1 MNKTV
6 NINLG
11 GMIFHIDENAYQK
24 LQNYLNA
31 VRRSFAGASGEDEI
45 ISDIESR
52 IAELFSDKL
61 QHDRQVV
68 SNKEVD
74 EVIEVMG
81 QPEDYMVDEDIFE
94 DEPRASKTSSQKKRK
109 FYRDIDNK
117 YIGGVS
123 SGLGHY
129 FGIDALWVRLIW
141 VALFFISIGTLAIF
155 SYILLWILIPAAETT
170 AEKIA
175 MTGDPVNI
183 SNIEKKIKEELDN
196 ATDMVKNVDYQK
208 YGNKAQSGIS
218 SFFDALGN
226 VFLTLF
232 KVFGKFIGVLL
243 ILTGALTVVSLLV
256 GMFTM
261 SSFDLFNLGFID
273 QLDLYDYAPVWPVWL
288 ISVLGFFAVGI
299 PFFFIAY
306 LGLKILVTNLK
317 SIGNVAKFSLL
328 GVWLLSLFTLAI
340 FGLKTGLKTKEQD
353 HTFIKEELAITAQD
367 TLMITMNTNELY
379 SSRMYRDS
387 SEKFVYDENDTQFI
401 FSQDVR
407 LIVKSTKDSI
417 ASIKI
422 RKEASGESHQEARDR
437 AIDINYSYNL
447 ENNTLLL
454 DNYFL
459 MSPEKRYNNQ
469 EVEVTVYLPE
479 GTVIYADENT
489 YYYHRNSDYYGDILE
504 NGDEEHYLRI
514 LKDATECIDCPS
526 DDFKI
531 EDTENG
537 KVIIN
542 ENGINITIN
551 EDGENGKII
560 IDKNGLDI
568 DIKESEDNFEMK
580 IDENG
585 IKINNNN

>member
-11 GMIFHIDENAYQK
+11 GMIFHIDENAYHK

-45 ISDIESR
+45 IADIENR
-52 IAELFSDKL
+52 IAELFSEKL

-81 QPEDYMVDEDIFE
+81 QPEDYRVDEDIF
-94 DEPRASKTSSQKKRK
+94 DEEPKTSTTSNVKRK
-109 FYRDIDNK
+109 LYRDVDNR
-117 YIGGVS
+117 YIGGVA

-129 FGIDALWVRLIW
+129 FGIDAVWVRVALILLSIFTWGGIPIVYIFLWVLVPEAR
-141 VALFFISIGTLAIF
+141 
-155 SYILLWILIPAAETT
+155 TT

-183 SNIEKKIKEELDN
+183 SNIEKKIKEGFDS
-196 ATDMVKNVDYQK
+196 ASDTVKNVDYQK
-208 YGNKAQSGIS
+208 YGNKAQNGIS
-218 SFFDALGN
+218 TFFDAIGN
-226 VFLTLF
+226 IFMTLF
-232 KVFGKFIGVLL
+232 KVFGKFIGILL
-243 ILTGALTVVSLLV
+243 IMLGTITVVSLLV

-261 SSFDLFNLGFID
+261 SSFDLFNLGFLD
-273 QLDLYDYAPVWPVWL
+273 QLELYDYAPVWPLWI
-288 ISVLGFFAVGI
+288 ISILSFFAVGI

-317 SIGNVAKFSLL
+317 SIGNIAKFTLL
-328 GVWLLSLFTLAI
+328 GIWLLSIITLAI

-353 HTFIKEELAITAQD
+353 HIFIKEELAITAQD
-367 TLMITMNTNELY
+367 TLKITMNANELY
-379 SSRMYRDS
+379 SSKMRRKS
-387 SEKFVYDENDTQFI
+387 NEKFVYDENDTQYI
-401 FSQDVR
+401 FSQYVR
-407 LIVKSTKDSI
+407 LIVRSTNDSI
-417 ASIKI
+417 ASIRI
-422 RKEASGESHQEARDR
+422 RKEANGQNHTSARER
-437 AIDINYSYNL
+437 AKDIMYNYSL
-447 ENNTLLL
+447 ENNTLAL

-459 MSPEKRYNNQ
+459 MSPEQKYNNQ
-469 EVEVTVYLPE
+469 EVEVTLYLPV

-504 NGDEEHYLRI
+504 NEYEEHYLKV
-514 LKDATECIDCPS
+514 LNNKTECLDCIES
-526 DDFKI
+526 SLNI
-531 EDTENG
+531 EDDENG

-551 EDGENGKII
+551 EDGEKGKII

-568 DIKESEDNFEMK
+568 DIKENDENFEMK
-580 IDENG
+580 IDEDG
-585 IKINNNN
+585 VKINNN

>member
-11 GMIFHIDENAYQK
+11 GMIFHIDENAYLK

-45 ISDIESR
+45 VSDIESR
-52 IAELFSDKL
+52 IAELFSQKL
-61 QHDRQVV
+61 QHDKQVV
-68 SNKEVD
+68 SNKEID

-94 DEPRASKTSSQKKRK
+94 DEPRASRTNNTRSNRK

-129 FGIDALWVRLIW
+129 FGIDALWVRLLWI
-141 VALFFISIGTLAIF
+141 VLVFTFGTGILF
-155 SYILLWILIPAAETT
+155 YILLWILIPEAHTT

-196 ATDMVKNVDYQK
+196 ATDFVKNVDYQK
-208 YGNKAQSGIS
+208 YGNKTQSGIS
-218 SFFDALGN
+218 SFFDAIGSI
-226 VFLTLF
+226 FMTLF
-232 KVFGKFIGVLL
+232 KVFGKFIGVILL
-243 ILTGALTVVSLLV
+243 LAGTATVIGSMI

-261 SSFDLFNLGFID
+261 SSFDFFNLDITN
-273 QLDLYDYAPVWPVWL
+273 QLDLYDYAPVWPVWVVS
-288 ISVLGFFAVGI
+288 ILGFFAVAI
-299 PFFFIAY
+299 PFFFVAY
-306 LGLKILVTNLK
+306 LGLKILVSNLK
-317 SIGNVAKFSLL
+317 SIGSIAKFSLL
-328 GVWLLSLFTLAI
+328 GVWLLSVITLAV
-340 FGLKTGLKTKEQD
+340 FGLKTAVKQKESD
-353 HTFIKEELAITAQD
+353 HVFIKEELAVTAQD
-367 TLMITMNTNELY
+367 TLKIVMNANELY
-379 SSRMYRDS
+379 SSSLRRSDN
-387 SEKFVYDENDTQFI
+387 EKFVYDENNTQHI

-417 ASIKI
+417 GSIRV
-422 RKEASGESHQEARDR
+422 RKQANGHSHDAARTR
-437 AIDINYSYNL
+437 AKDIDYQYIL
-447 ENNTLLL
+447 DNNTLSLN
-454 DNYFL
+454 NYFL
-459 MSPEKRYNNQ
+459 ASAEQKYNSQ
-469 EVEVTVYLPE
+469 EVEVTLYIPE

-504 NGDEEHYLRI
+504 NEDEEHYLRV
-514 LKDATECIDCPS
+514 LEKSTECLDCPIGELDY
-526 DDFKI
+526 DDK
-531 EDTENG
+531 NG
-537 KVIIN
+537 RVIIN

-551 EDGENGKII
+551 EDGEKGKVI
-560 IDKNGLDI
+560 IDENGIDI
-568 DIKESEDNFEMK
+568 DVNETGGDSFEMK

-585 IKINNNN
+585 IKIKSNE

>member
-61 QHDRQVV
+61 QHDRKVV

-74 EVIEVMG
+74 EIIEVMG

-94 DEPRASKTSSQKKRK
+94 EEPKTRRTTDKSKRK
-109 FYRDIDNK
+109 FFRDPDNK

-123 SGLGHY
+123 AGLGHY
-129 FGIDALWVRLIW
+129 FGIDALWIRLIW
-141 VALFFISIGTLAIF
+141 VGLFFVSIGILAIF
-155 SYILLWILIPAAETT
+155 SYILLWVLIPKAEST
-170 AEKIA
+170 ADKIA

-232 KVFGKFIGVLL
+232 KVFGKFIGVIL
-243 ILTGALTVVSLLV
+243 ILTGAVTVVSLLV

-273 QLDLYDYAPVWPVWL
+273 QLDLYDYAPMWPVWV
-288 ISVLGFFAVGI
+288 ISVLGFFAIGI

-317 SIGNVAKFSLL
+317 SIGNLAKFSLL
-328 GVWLLSLFTLAI
+328 GVWLLSLITLAI

-367 TLMITMNTNELY
+367 TLMITMHTNELY

-437 AIDINYSYNL
+437 AIDIDYNYNL
-447 ENNTLLL
+447 ENNTLSLN
-454 DNYFL
+454 NYFL
-459 MSPEKRYNNQ
+459 MSPEQKYNNQ

-479 GTVIYADENT
+479 GTVIYANENT
-489 YYYHRNSDYYGDILE
+489 YYYHRNSEYYGDILE
-504 NGDEEHYLRI
+504 NGDEEHYLKI

-526 DDFKI
+526 DEFQI

-568 DIKESEDNFEMK
+568 DIKENDDNFEMK

-585 IKINNNN
+585 IKIKNND

>member
-61 QHDRQVV
+61 QHDKQVV

-81 QPEDYMVDEDIFE
+81 QPEDYMVDEDIF
-94 DEPRASKTSSQKKRK
+94 DEEPKARKSTTKTTRK
-109 FYRDIDNK
+109 FFRDTDNK
-117 YIGGVS
+117 YVGGVS

-129 FGIDALWVRLIW
+129 FGINPIWVRLI
-141 VALFFISIGTLAIF
+141 FILTLQLGSLIA
-155 SYILLWILIPAAETT
+155 YIILWILIPEAETT
-170 AEKIA
+170 ADKIA

-183 SNIEKKIKEELDN
+183 SNIEKKIKEGFDS
-196 ATDMVKNVDYQK
+196 ASDTVKNVDYQK
-208 YGNKAQSGIS
+208 YGNKAQTGIS

-232 KVFGKFIGVLL
+232 KVFGKFVGILL
-243 ILTGALTVVSLLV
+243 ILIGAFTVVGLLI

-261 SSFDLFNLGFID
+261 SSFDLFNLGIVN
-273 QLDLYDYAPVWPVWL
+273 QLDIYDYAPVWPIWL
-288 ISVLGFFAVGI
+288 LSIFGFFAIGI

-306 LGLKILVTNLK
+306 LGLKILVNNLK
-317 SIGNVAKFSLL
+317 SIGNLAKFSLL
-328 GVWLLSLFTLAI
+328 GIWLLSLITLAI

-353 HTFIKEELAITAQD
+353 HMFVKEELAITAQD
-367 TLMITMNTNELY
+367 TLKITMNTNELF

-387 SEKFVYDENDTQFI
+387 DEKFVYDENDTKFI

-422 RKEASGESHQEARDR
+422 RKEASGESHLEARNR
-437 AIDINYSYNL
+437 AIDISYQYSL

-454 DNYFL
+454 NNYFL

-469 EVEVTVYLPE
+469 EVEVTVYVPE
-479 GTVIYADENT
+479 GTVIFADENT

-504 NGDEEHYLRI
+504 NGDEEHYLKV
-514 LKDATECIDCPS
+514 LEESTECLDCPS
-526 DDFKI
+526 DKL
-531 EDTENG
+531 ENTKKG
-537 KVIIN
+537 SVTIN

-551 EDGENGKII
+551 EDGEKGKVIIGENGI
-560 IDKNGLDI
+560 DI
-568 DIKESEDNFEMK
+568 DVNETEGDRFEMK

>member
-1 MNKTV
+1 
-6 NINLG
+6 
-11 GMIFHIDENAYQK
+11 
-24 LQNYLNA
+24 
-31 VRRSFAGASGEDEI
+31 
-45 ISDIESR
+45 
-52 IAELFSDKL
+52 
-61 QHDRQVV
+61 
-68 SNKEVD
+68 
-74 EVIEVMG
+74 
-81 QPEDYMVDEDIFE
+81 
-94 DEPRASKTSSQKKRK
+94 
-109 FYRDIDNK
+109 
-117 YIGGVS
+117 
-123 SGLGHY
+123 
-129 FGIDALWVRLIW
+129 
-141 VALFFISIGTLAIF
+141 
-155 SYILLWILIPAAETT
+155 
-170 AEKIA
+170 

-218 SFFDALGN
+218 SFFDAIGN

-232 KVFGKFIGVLL
+232 KVFGKFVGIML
-243 ILTGALTVVSLLV
+243 ILTGAFTVVGLLI

-261 SSFDLFNLGFID
+261 SSFDLFDLGIIN
-273 QLDLYDYAPVWPVWL
+273 QLDIYDYAPIWPIWL
-288 ISVLGFFAVGI
+288 ISILGFFAVGI

-353 HTFIKEELAITAQD
+353 HMIVKEELAITAQD
-367 TLMITMNTNELY
+367 TLKIIMNTNELF

-387 SEKFVYDENDTQFI
+387 EEKFVYDENDTKYI

-422 RKEASGESHQEARDR
+422 RKEASGESHQEARER
-437 AIDINYSYNL
+437 AIDIDYNYSL
-447 ENNTLLL
+447 ENNTLFLN
-454 DNYFL
+454 NYFL
-459 MSPEKRYNNQ
+459 VTPERKYNNQ
-469 EVEVTVYLPE
+469 EVEITLYLPE

-504 NGDEEHYLRI
+504 NGDEEHYLRV
-514 LKDATECIDCPS
+514 LEDETECIDCPS
-526 DDFKI
+526 EEFQI

-568 DIKESEDNFEMK
+568 DIKENDDNFEMK
-580 IDENG
+580 IDEDG
-585 IKINNNN
+585 IKIKNND

>member
-11 GMIFHIDENAYQK
+11 GMIFHIDENAYLK

-45 ISDIESR
+45 VSDIESR
-52 IAELFSDKL
+52 IAELFSQKL
-61 QHDRQVV
+61 QHDKQVV
-68 SNKEVD
+68 SNKEID

-94 DEPRASKTSSQKKRK
+94 DEPRASRTNNTRSNRK

-129 FGIDALWVRLIW
+129 FGIDALWVRLLWI
-141 VALFFISIGTLAIF
+141 VLVFTFGTGILF
-155 SYILLWILIPAAETT
+155 YILLWILIPEAHTT

-196 ATDMVKNVDYQK
+196 ATDFVKNVDYQK
-208 YGNKAQSGIS
+208 YGNKTQSGIS
-218 SFFDALGN
+218 SFFDAIGSI
-226 VFLTLF
+226 FMTLF
-232 KVFGKFIGVLL
+232 KVFGKFIGVILL
-243 ILTGALTVVSLLV
+243 LAGTATVIGSMI

-261 SSFDLFNLGFID
+261 SSFDFFNLDITN
-273 QLDLYDYAPVWPVWL
+273 QLDLYDYAPVWPVWVV
-288 ISVLGFFAVGI
+288 SVLGFFAVAI
-299 PFFFIAY
+299 PFFFVAY
-306 LGLKILVTNLK
+306 LGLKILVSNLK
-317 SIGNVAKFSLL
+317 SIGSIAKFSLL
-328 GVWLLSLFTLAI
+328 GVWLLSVITLAV
-340 FGLKTGLKTKEQD
+340 FGLKTAVKQKESD
-353 HTFIKEELAITAQD
+353 HVFIKEELAVTAQD
-367 TLMITMNTNELY
+367 TLKIVMNANELY
-379 SSRMYRDS
+379 SSSLRRSDN
-387 SEKFVYDENDTQFI
+387 EKFVYDENNTQHI

-417 ASIKI
+417 GSIRV
-422 RKEASGESHQEARDR
+422 RKQANGHSHDAARTR
-437 AIDINYSYNL
+437 AKDIDYQYIL
-447 ENNTLLL
+447 DNNTLSLN
-454 DNYFL
+454 NYFL
-459 MSPEKRYNNQ
+459 ASAEQKYNSQ
-469 EVEVTVYLPE
+469 EVEITLYIPE

-504 NGDEEHYLRI
+504 NEDEEHYLRV
-514 LKDATECIDCPS
+514 LEKSTECLDCPIGELDY
-526 DDFKI
+526 DDK
-531 EDTENG
+531 NG
-537 KVIIN
+537 RVIIN

-551 EDGENGKII
+551 EDGEKGKVI
-560 IDKNGLDI
+560 IDENGIDI
-568 DIKESEDNFEMK
+568 DVNETGGDSFEMK

-585 IKINNNN
+585 IKIKSNE

>member
-45 ISDIESR
+45 ISDIEIR
-52 IAELFSDKL
+52 IAELFSEKL
-61 QHDRQVV
+61 QHDKQVV

-74 EVIEVMG
+74 DVIEVMG

-94 DEPRASKTSSQKKRK
+94 DQPKTRRSNSRTNRK
-109 FYRDIDNK
+109 FYRDTDNK

-141 VALFFISIGTLAIF
+141 LALFFVSFGTLAIF
-155 SYILLWILIPAAETT
+155 AYILLWVLIPNAETT

-183 SNIEKKIKEELDN
+183 SNIEKKIKEGFDT
-196 ATDMVKNVDYQK
+196 ASDTVKNVDYQK
-208 YGNKAQSGIS
+208 YSNKAQSGIS

-226 VFLTLF
+226 IFLSLF
-232 KVFGKFIGVLL
+232 KVFGKFIGIML
-243 ILTGALTVVSLLV
+243 ILTGTLTVVGLLI

-261 SSFDLFNLGFID
+261 SSFDLFNFGFVD
-273 QLDLYDYAPVWPVWL
+273 QLDLYDYAPVWPIWIL
-288 ISVLGFFAVGI
+288 SILGFFAIGI

-306 LGLKILVTNLK
+306 LGLKILVSNLK

-328 GVWLLSLFTLAI
+328 GIWLLAI
-340 FGLKTGLKTKEQD
+340 IVLSVFGLKTGLKTKEQD
-353 HTFIKEELAITAQD
+353 HIFVKEDLTITAQD
-367 TLMITMNTNELY
+367 TLRISMNANDLF

-387 SEKFVYDENDTQFI
+387 DEKFVYDENDTQYI

-417 ASIKI
+417 ASIRI
-422 RKEASGESHQEARDR
+422 RKEASGETHQEARDR
-437 AIDINYSYNL
+437 AIDIDYSYSL
-447 ENNTLLL
+447 DENTLALN
-454 DNYFL
+454 NYFL
-459 MSPEKRYNNQ
+459 MSPEKKYNNQ
-469 EVEVTVYLPE
+469 EVEVTLYLPE
-479 GTVIYADENT
+479 GTVIFADENT

-504 NGDEEHYLRI
+504 NGDEEHYLRV
-514 LKDATECIDCPS
+514 LKEDTECIDCPLE
-526 DDFKI
+526 DV
-531 EDTENG
+531 DTEDSEHGN
-537 KVIIN
+537 VIIN

-560 IDKNGLDI
+560 IDENGLDI
-568 DIKESEDNFEMK
+568 DIKEEDENFEMK

-585 IKINNNN
+585 IKIRNNK